1 MDPHDP
7 MSPGSGGSRLRD
19 VGRTVGAEAASHIDR
34 LKKSE
39 RTKVVVDKTVDWTA
53 QALEDPSATADRLKE
68 QAKRLWT
75 EDEKVNAVKE
85 RTKEMFNNALQDEE
99 KMQKVRG
106 DR

>member
-1 MDPHDP
+1 M
-7 MSPGSGGSRLRD
+7 RD